1 MSNIQVAPLG
11 DRYVAVVKSVRAGNK
26 RIPSIRKECVM
37 EGGLRFV
44 LELTAREM
52 ENIRVLEEGVN
63 ET

>member
-1 MSNIQVAPLG
+1 MSIEFAKYG
-11 DRYVAVVKSVRAGNK
+11 RGYAAVMRTVGTSNRRRSSV
-26 RIPSIRKECVM
+26 RKECMM